1 MYCIGLMSG
10 TSVDGID
17 AALVEITG
25 TELDLKTNLLSGKVY
40 PYPKDL
46 KSKIIEVC
54 GGKPISIEEFA
65 QLDDAIAY
73 CFAQAA
79 KTIQEGHPQV
89 ELIGSHGQTVFHR
102 PLKERNNKETE
113 LGYSIQLGRG
123 SVIANLTGVPT
134 VSNFRVADIAV
145 GGQGAPLVSKVD
157 AYLLSHTTRHRC
169 VQNIGG
175 IGNVTY
181 LPPHQQLHW
190 EQEIRGWDTGP
201 GNILIDLAVQKLTD
215 GRQSYD
221 NNGQWASQG
230 IPHELL
236 VQRWLKQEFFRQPPP
251 KSTGRELFGAV
262 YLEQC
267 WQDAQMYYLTDED
280 WLATITELTAAS
292 IADSY
297 HRFIDQPID
306 EILLCGGGNRNQ
318 YLTQRLQKHLLNS
331 KILTTNDFG
340 MNTDF
345 KESIAFSVLAYWRF
359 VCCISG
365 NLPQVTG
372 AKHPMLLGE
381 INLPINRKKNNLN
394 SQSLG

>member
-1 MYCIGLMSG
+1 MYCVGLMSG

-25 TELDLKTNLLSGKVY
+25 TELDLKINLLSGEIY
-40 PYPKDL
+40 PYPKGL
-46 KSKIIEVC
+46 RSQIIEVC

-65 QLDDAIAY
+65 RLDDSIAY

-79 KTIQEGHPQV
+79 KIIQESHPQV

-102 PLKERNNKETE
+102 PRKENNKKTE
-113 LGYSIQLGRG
+113 LGYSVQLGRG
-123 SVIANLTGVPT
+123 SVIANLTGIPT

-157 AYLLSHTTRHRC
+157 AYLLGHATRHRC

-181 LPPHQQLHW
+181 LPPHQQPYW
-190 EQEIRGWDTGP
+190 QQEIRGWDTGP
-201 GNILIDLAVQKLTD
+201 GNILIDLAVQKLTN
-215 GRQSYD
+215 GRQTYD
-221 NNGQWASQG
+221 NNGQWASKG
-230 IPHELL
+230 TPCEPL
-236 VQRWLKQEFFRQPPP
+236 VRQWLKQKFFQQTPP
-251 KSTGRELFGAV
+251 KSTGRELFGYV

-267 WQDAQMYYLTDED
+267 WQDAQMYHLTNED

-297 HRFIDQPID
+297 HRFINKPID
-306 EILLCGGGNRNQ
+306 EILLCGGGSRNQ
-318 YLTQRLQKHLLNS
+318 YLAKRLQKHSLNS
-331 KILTTNDFG
+331 QILTTNDLG
-340 MNTDF
+340 ISTDF

-359 VCCISG
+359 VCRISG

-372 AKHPMLLGE
+372 GKQPMLLGE
-381 INLPINRKKNNLN
+381 IHLPIDWKKN
-394 SQSLG
+394 SLSSKYLG